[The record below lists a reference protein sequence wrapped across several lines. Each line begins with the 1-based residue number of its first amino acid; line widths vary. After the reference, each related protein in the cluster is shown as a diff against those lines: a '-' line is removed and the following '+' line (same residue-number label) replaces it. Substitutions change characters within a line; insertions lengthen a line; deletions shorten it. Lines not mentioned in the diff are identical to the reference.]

1 MLDPRINGLLLGPM
15 TNHTCPGRHAWY
27 SMAPLP
33 AEELRM
39 QLNPFKT
46 TALPCLS
53 LCLAL
58 AAPAA
63 FAQGASNFTPE
74 WVQRSNEIAYKVLES
89 TAQFAPEFAGQM
101 GVSGYDE
108 DIFDLKENLYERQ
121 MAVAEGKIKYLDEM
135 LANEEDPRVAQDIEI
150 MLKATRDDMEA
161 TRINYE
167 RVLPYG
173 NLTGLIFAGFNGLLD
188 KQVPLERQQAALVRL
203 KKYTGQAEGY
213 QPLTELAK
221 VRLTERAQIPDL
233 IKPFEGEV
241 KQDLERAPI
250 MIEGLGSLF
259 SGTELTGYEDDLARL
274 SEQLKAYNEWV
285 AETILPNTRSEA
297 TLPRELYELQLKQF
311 GVYDSPEELMKTG
324 QVAFMNI
331 RNEMMALAPLVA
343 ARHDWDT
350 EDYREVIRRLKE
362 DQVHGDQLM
371 ERYKEVMIEL
381 DGIIAREHL
390 VSLPDEPARVR
401 MATPAE
407 TAQQPAAHLDTP
419 RLIGN
424 TGEYPEFIVPTITRD
439 EDGNWP
445 TSDYAFPA
453 MMWTLA
459 AHEARPGHEMQ
470 FTTMLRGGVSTAR
483 ALFAFN
489 SANVEGWALY
499 AEAIAKPYM
508 PLEGQLLSLQAR
520 LLRAARIWLDP
531 MLNLGLISA
540 DEAKRVLMEDVMED
554 DLGAQTEVDRY
565 TFRSPGQATAY
576 YYGYE
581 SLQAL
586 RAQTELRLKDKF
598 NQQDY
603 HDFLLA
609 QGLLP
614 PELLNEAV
622 QKNFVAPLMAAQTSE

>member
-1 MLDPRINGLLLGPM
+1 MRLTRFNKAGLI
-15 TNHTCPGRHAWY
+15 
-27 SMAPLP
+27 
-33 AEELRM
+33 
-39 QLNPFKT
+39 
-46 TALPCLS
+46 CLS
-53 LCLAL
+53 FYVAVT
-58 AAPAA
+58 ASNVY
-63 FAQGASNFTPE
+63 AQGASNFTPE

-89 TAQFAPEFAGQM
+89 SARFVPEFSGQM
-101 GVSGYDE
+101 GVNGYDE
-108 DIFDLKENLYERQ
+108 EIFDLRENLYERQ
-121 MAVAEGKIKYLDEM
+121 IAVAEEKIAYLDEK
-135 LANEEDPRVAQDIEI
+135 LEQEEDPRVAQDIEI
-150 MLKATRDDMEA
+150 MLKATADDMES

-221 VRLTERAQIPDL
+221 IRLTERMEVPGL
-233 IKPFEGEV
+233 IKPFSGEV
-241 KQDLERAPI
+241 EQDLERAPV
-250 MIEGLGSLF
+250 MIEGLDSVFGA
-259 SGTELTGYEDDLARL
+259 TELEGYEDDLALL
-274 SEQLKAYNEWV
+274 SGQLTAYNAWV
-285 AETILPNTRSEA
+285 AETILPNTRSDA
-297 TLPRELYELQLKQF
+297 ALPRELYELQLKEY
-311 GVYDSPEELMKTG
+311 GVDDSPEALIKTG

-343 ARHDWDT
+343 AQEGFDT
-350 EDYREVIRRLKE
+350 SDYRKVIMRLKE
-362 DQVHGDQLM
+362 DQVQGDQLM
-371 ERYKEVMIEL
+371 ARYRETMSEL
-381 DGIIAREHL
+381 DLIIERENL
-390 VSLPDEPARVR
+390 VSLPEEPARVR

-407 TAQQPAAHLDTP
+407 TAQQPAAHLDVP
-419 RLIGN
+419 RLVGN
-424 TGEYPEFIVPTITRD
+424 TGEFPEFIVPTITPD

-445 TSDYAFPA
+445 VSDYAYPA
-453 MMWTLA
+453 MMWTLSV
-459 AHEARPGHEMQ
+459 HEARPGHEMQ

-499 AEAIAKPYM
+499 AEAISKPYM
-508 PLEGQLLSLQAR
+508 PLEGQLISLQAR

-540 DEAKRVLMEDVMED
+540 EEAKRVLMEDVVLD
-554 DLGAQTEVDRY
+554 DHNAQTEIDRY
-565 TFRSPGQATAY
+565 TFRSPAQATAY

-581 SLQAL
+581 QLQSL

-598 NQQDY
+598 NQRDF

-614 PELLNEAV
+614 PEILNKAVEQNFINPLL
-622 QKNFVAPLMAAQTSE
+622 